1 MLHVSLHITNNFVE
15 VLIFTYLF
23 KCLISFFH
31 VAFYEF
37 ESKLCLVVAVI
48 TADGNPITT
57 HLQYLCYESYKY
69 YKNKELVGNKWV
81 KQFSYLQPSKPKQP
95 CAFKF
100 VYIAKCKCIS
110 TSYEIIIFAGGV
122 NAEVALKRISLHV
135 ASSARTSME
144 SLVVETK
151 KNFHLLRQLEISYA
165 IIEKSSSEM

>member
-1 MLHVSLHITNNFVE
+1 MHSN
-15 VLIFTYLF
+15 
-23 KCLISFFH
+23 
-31 VAFYEF
+31 
-37 ESKLCLVVAVI
+37 LCI
-48 TADGNPITT
+48 
-57 HLQYLCYESYKY
+57 LQ
-69 YKNKELVGNKWV
+69 NVNV
-81 KQFSYLQPSKPKQP
+81 F
-95 CAFKF
+95 
-100 VYIAKCKCIS
+100 S